1 MLAEYTCE
9 ELAAGLDRV
18 VEGILAEVGISEPP
32 VDALT
37 VAQALGIAVAWDHR
51 QEGRARYV
59 RLSPRRAGLARPTIL
74 LKPEPR
80 AERRQWAVAHEIGE
94 HVACHVFAEWG
105 IDPVEAGPNARE
117 KAANNLA
124 GRLLLPSAWFE
135 ADGASMHWDLFALKA
150 RFATASHELIAR
162 RMLEC
167 RPQVIITIFDQKRIT
182 FRRGNMPG
190 RTPSL
195 TKAELGCWHD
205 VQQCGYSV
213 QRQEE
218 TAVVQG
224 WAIYEEGW
232 KREILRMEVDESAMA
247 WLEGGD
253 AL

>member
-9 ELAAGLDRV
+9 ELAVGLDRV

-32 VDALT
+32 VDALA
-37 VAQALGIAVAWDHR
+37 VAQTLGIAVAWDDR

-105 IDPVEAGPNARE
+105 IDPGEAGPNSRE

-135 ADGASMHWDLFALKA
+135 AAGASMHWDLFALKA

-167 RPQVIITIFDQKRIT
+167 RPAVIITIFDQGRMT
-182 FRRGNMPG
+182 FRCGNLSG
-190 RTPSL
+190 KASSPS
-195 TKAELGCWHD
+195 AVEIGCWRKVHQQNQT
-205 VQQCGYSV
+205 VQMQG
-213 QRQEE
+213 E
-218 TAVVQG
+218 AIAVQG
-224 WAIYEEGW
+224 WPIHEEGW
-232 KREILRMEVDESAMA
+232 KREILRTEIDECGMEWQAE
-247 WLEGGD
+247 
-253 AL
+253 